1 MRGMLFFEDCLIFDM
16 VGFKYAFMSRTKNRN
31 SGRNRK
37 QKKNPQM
44 IGWQETGSQ
53 LWEGLESR
61 VSAKGGKH
69 WKQPRAV
76 SLFPFKQEV

>member
-16 VGFKYAFMSRTKNRN
+16 VVFKYAFMSRTKNRN

-44 IGWQETGSQ
+44 IG
-53 LWEGLESR
+53 
-61 VSAKGGKH
+61 
-69 WKQPRAV
+69 
-76 SLFPFKQEV
+76 